1 MSSYLHYIYKER
13 CGKVAELKAKF
24 GEDAVRQM
32 EAMGYI
38 ANAPTK
44 DGDTWCI
51 SSRALK
57 LATLR
62 YRRSSIWERVCDWF
76 NLSIRRI
83 DFSI

>member
-1 MSSYLHYIYKER
+1 MSSYLHYIYTEKY
-13 CGKVAELKAKF
+13 GKVTELKEKF

-44 DGDTWCI
+44 DGDTWRI
-51 SSRALK
+51 STRALN
-57 LATLR
+57 LAKQR
-62 YRRSSIWERVCDWF
+62 YRKSTIWERICDWF
-76 NLSIRRI
+76 NLKIRRI